1 MTTTDELIPSGETS
15 SYRSNPLKLSEF
27 ALSRKDPQYVPRA
40 KAVLAEERR
49 RRAGE
54 DTPALA
60 GHDPKTTGLGSMVM
74 ALKPGDG
81 SAREQAASC
90 QRVLGGVANLCAE
103 YATKRYRSNVVN
115 WGMLPFIA
123 DGLAEKNIQPG
134 DRLYL
139 PGIRALLEGDGEE
152 LTSTLI
158 QNGAETPI
166 TLKLPG
172 LTREERDIILAGCLI
187 NYYAK

>member
-1 MTTTDELIPSGETS
+1 
-15 SYRSNPLKLSEF
+15 
-27 ALSRKDPQYVPRA
+27 
-40 KAVLAEERR
+40 
-49 RRAGE
+49 
-54 DTPALA
+54 
-60 GHDPKTTGLGSMVM
+60 M

-90 QRVLGGVANLCAE
+90 QRVLGGCANVAAE

-123 DGLAEKNIQPG
+123 EDVADWGIKEG
-134 DRLYL
+134 DSLYI

-152 LTSTLI
+152 VAATLI
-158 QNGAETPI
+158 QGERQTPVK
-166 TLKLPG
+166 LELPG